1 MKVKIGSSA
10 ADRRPQKFQR
20 TDPYKMTPFAI
31 EDDAGDSLQWIIW
44 VIASAV
50 LVVAILVFA

>member
-1 MKVKIGSSA
+1 MKVKIGSDA
-10 ADRRPQKFQR
+10 ARRPQKYQR

-44 VIASAV
+44 VIASVMLA
-50 LVVAILVFA
+50 AIILVFA

>member
-1 MKVKIGSSA
+1 MKVKIGSDA
-10 ADRRPQKFQR
+10 ARQPQKYQR
-20 TDPYKMTPFAI
+20 NDPYKMTPFAI

-44 VIASAV
+44 LIASAV

>member
-1 MKVKIGSSA
+1 MKVKIGSDA
-10 ADRRPQKFQR
+10 ARRPQKFQR

-31 EDDAGDSLQWIIW
+31 EDDVGDSLQWVIW

-50 LVVAILVFA
+50 LIVAILVFA